1 MTDEIGSDNFTP
13 QNELELELVRAAH
26 EPGLRDA
33 FLRELIGAEIYLAL
47 LPASGKI
54 QVGANGQAI
63 VPPDVRLEIGPV
75 QQGGKTL
82 LPIFSAPIRAQ
93 AQYQAD
99 HFIAT
104 DKLRDLFV
112 RHPGTEFVLN
122 PGSDYGLL
130 LLRSDIEAML
140 RGDLTA
146 H

>member
-13 QNELELELVRAAH
+13 QNELEVELVRAAH
-26 EPGLRDA
+26 EPGFRDA

-47 LPASGKI
+47 LPATGEI
-54 QVGANGQAI
+54 QVGPNGQAI
-63 VPPDVRLEIGPV
+63 VAPDVRLEIEPV

-82 LPIFSAPIRAQ
+82 LPVFSAPIRAQ

-122 PGSDYGLL
+122 PGSDYGLV
-130 LLRSDIEAML
+130 LLRSDVEAML